1 MMKMFAAGALLILVA
16 LVLGSGCLVD
26 GGDICSGS
34 DCSATTVPTTVPA
47 TPEPK
52 VTDLSRLSL
61 TRADAPFTVADEK
74 FEEKSPDSSDNTL
87 SGYRF
92 TRGYQAGFAD
102 KKSAPSRALVQ
113 MILEFPEGEAARFY
127 EFYYQEVRTNT
138 PHGTTVTLLADPGIG
153 DRSMAFR
160 TTYGEGTSSGSV
172 ATSIIFTRNNIVEMI
187 LIGTQGPS
195 AGTDTDAAALT
206 AIARKAESL
215 IPASGTKAPA
225 GTVTARPTTRAT
237 RSPVTVVTQVPDT
250 RTCAAAATGPA
261 PSKVDGMLVWYNF
274 EDDFLCAGKVI
285 DTSGNG
291 RDGVVTGTVATAPGI
306 GGSKGI
312 RFTGKGYLLA
322 PDNPAAGQKAV
333 TFSFWF
339 KTADPSQNYKFAS
352 AAVWRGG
359 PGTGWTMAT
368 HRPEFWADDGP
379 EDLLVP
385 GQPNA
390 DNAFVPGSW
399 THEAVVYDGK
409 TMKEYTN
416 GKLINT
422 WEARGQPMSQGVA
435 MAVGGWPQF
444 SGYNYVGEMDDF
456 RIYDHA
462 LRASEIQA
470 LSSSP

>member
-1 MMKMFAAGALLILVA
+1 MKIITSGALLILIA
-16 LVLGSGCLVD
+16 LVLGSGCLS
-26 GGDICSGS
+26 GGGVPCSGA
-34 DCSATTVPTTVPA
+34 DCVLTPAPTPVPQ
-47 TPEPK
+47 TPGPQA
-52 VTDLSRLSL
+52 VDLSRLAIS
-61 TRADAPFTVADEK
+61 RSDVPFTAADEK
-74 FEEKSPDSSDNTL
+74 FEEKNPDSSDNTI

-102 KKSAPSRALVQ
+102 KKSAPSQALVHL
-113 MILEFPEGEAARFY
+113 ILEFPDGEAARFY
-127 EFYYQEVRTNT
+127 EYYYQEVRTNT
-138 PHGTTVTLLADPGIG
+138 PHGTTVTMLDDPGIG

-215 IPASGTKAPA
+215 IPAGGTKAPA
-225 GTVTARPTTRAT
+225 GTVTAHPTTRAT
-237 RSPVTVVTQVPDT
+237 RSSVTVVTRVPDT

-261 PSKVDGMLVWYNF
+261 LPNVDGMLVWYDF

-285 DTSGNG
+285 DMSGNG
-291 RDGVVTGTVATAPGI
+291 RDGVVTGTVATTPGT
-306 GGSKGI
+306 GGTKGI
-312 RFTGKGYLLA
+312 RFTGKGYLQA

-339 KTADPSQNYKFAS
+339 KTADPTQNYKLAS

-462 LRASEIQA
+462 LSASEIQA
-470 LSSSP
+470 LSRSP